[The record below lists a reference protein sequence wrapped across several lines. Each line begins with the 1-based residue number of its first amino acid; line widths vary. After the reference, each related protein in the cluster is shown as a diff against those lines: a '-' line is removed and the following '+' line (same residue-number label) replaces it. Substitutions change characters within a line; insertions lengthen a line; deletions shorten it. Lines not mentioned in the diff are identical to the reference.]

1 MNRFHKTVMPSG
13 IMCQI
18 DDVAFM
24 STIRTVAEPVNGP
37 VEDQDAFIE
46 VVKMGFSVILSVS
59 KYTET
64 ILKEREADGTD
75 LVMNSPLFNVTTL
88 N

>member
-1 MNRFHKTVMPSG
+1 MKRFHKAVMPNG

-18 DDVAFM
+18 DDVAFT
-24 STIRTVAEPVNGP
+24 STVGTVAEPVSGP
-37 VEDQDAFIE
+37 DDQDAFIE

-64 ILKEREADGTD
+64 ILKEREADGTE
-75 LVMNSPLFNVTTL
+75 LVMHSPLFNVTTL